1 MSTSFNADFEWTR
14 AYPKAGDRPAAAYG
28 YFDGQIRQIARGK
41 QRYRPFASEGLY
53 LEFAD
58 LDGSPE
64 GCLAFANS
72 WGLLEKQVNVT
83 NPPSEPVEFWRR
95 EIRRTK
101 SLINALPGVVKF
113 GNSRGT
119 FAVVGELN
127 VLLVP
132 GDGKAAS
139 PSLVMEPKTLLQAMN
154 LQLALWVARG
164 GSIFTCEQCH
174 KPFQAGVSGKR
185 RSISKFCSV
194 DCKNRHHYE
203 RRIER

>member
-1 MSTSFNADFEWTR
+1 MSKPLNADFEWTR

-28 YFDGQIRQIARGK
+28 YSDGQIRQIARGK
-41 QRYRPFASEGLY
+41 QRYRPFASEDLY
-53 LEFAD
+53 LKFAD

-64 GCLAFANS
+64 ACLGFANS
-72 WGLLEKQVNVT
+72 WGLLEKPVNIS
-83 NPPSEPVEFWRR
+83 NPPSEALEFWRR
-95 EIRRTK
+95 EIRRIK
-101 SLINALPGVVKF
+101 SLINALPGVVKLA
-113 GNSRGT
+113 NSRGT

-132 GDGKAAS
+132 GNGKSAS

-154 LQLALWVARG
+154 LQLALWVAGG
-164 GSIFTCEQCH
+164 GSLFTCEQCH
-174 KPFQAGVSGKR
+174 KPFQAGVRVQR

-194 DCKNRHHYE
+194 GCKNRHHYE